1 MNYTDPSLENL
12 KNAKYSSF
20 RANILSAD
28 IADMQLICKYNKGV
42 RILLSVI
49 DVNSNYAWVVPSKDQ
64 KCIII
69 TNVFQN
75 ILKESGHKPNK
86 IWVDLGSEFYNRLM
100 KS

>member
-1 MNYTDPSLENL
+1 MNYTDASLENL
-12 KNAKYSSF
+12 KNAKYNSF

-28 IADMQLICKYNKGV
+28 IADMQLICKNNKGA

-49 DVNSNYAWVVPSKDQ
+49 DINSNYAWVVASKDQ
-64 KCIII
+64 KGITI

-75 ILKESGHKPNK
+75 ILKESGRKPNK